1 MTREQIRQAVRGLI
15 KAALS
20 LPDAQVLVADS
31 AGTVPAGS
39 DPFLTVNVID
49 GAAVDHQS
57 APVAVAGSPRL
68 RVSTQRRVRVSVNAY
83 GYQAEEYLQTVGAVW
98 YSTHPDMDAV
108 RAAGLTP
115 GKPTPIRELRATV
128 DRYPSPRYQVDLI
141 GYHRVTLPTDA
152 TIGTIDQIDVDQTL
166 GGVTLP
172 TYTIT

>member
-1 MTREQIRQAVRGLI
+1 ML
-15 KAALS
+15 AAYSWYALEAAPS
-20 LPDAQVLVADS
+20 NEVS
-31 AGTVPAGS
+31 
-39 DPFLTVNVID
+39 VID
-49 GAAVDHQS
+49 GAAVDHQA

-83 GYQAEEYLQTVGAVW
+83 GYQAEEYLQTVAAVW

-115 GKPTPIRELRATV
+115 GRPTPIRELRATV

-141 GYHRVTLPTDA
+141 GYHRVTLSDA